1 MEQLQ
6 REYLRGA
13 RRKAQTSDYFD
24 ADDSADEREHA
35 PAATADGNDDE
46 VDPLDAFMQGIDDQ
60 VKQQHKASPKRVADK
75 PQVLN
80 HADNDT
86 DSYLEEYAR
95 TTKKP
100 RVGLNLGGDGS
111 DEEVYATAKHLDDAD
126 APDDMAKKVM
136 EVLAP
141 IDHSTM
147 EYESFRKSFYTP
159 HSETS
164 ALSDQEVANLRAELS
179 VRVDG
184 ADVPPPVRSFM
195 HLGFDRKMLQTLM
208 KLGLEA
214 PTAIQAQAFPVALS
228 GRDLIGIAKTGSGKT
243 LAFTLPMVRHVMDQ
257 RELQRGEG
265 PIAIV
270 LAPTRE
276 LAHQTY
282 VQAKKFL
289 GVYGASCAA
298 IYGGA
303 GKWEQVQALKKSVEV
318 VVATPGRLIEMIR
331 KKAAPMDRVTFV
343 VLDEADRM
351 FEMGFEPQL
360 RSVMGQVRPDRQT
373 LMFSATFRRRIE
385 ALALD
390 VLTNPVK
397 LTIGQ
402 IGQANE
408 DIRQI
413 AVVLPGHGAKWPW
426 LMSKLRGLVDE
437 GRLLIFAGSKA
448 GCQELAKNLATAFPA
463 APALCLHGDKTQ
475 QERTEALGKFK
486 SGECRVLVATDVA
499 ARGLDVK
506 DVKNVV
512 NFDVAKNIDTHV
524 HRIGRTGRMGQEG
537 FEPGT
542 AYTLVTRNESQFAAQ
557 LVYNMDV
564 SGQPVSAELLA
575 LAMRDSRFRRGA
587 AACKP
592 RASSGAGRPSSTP
605 ESGDRILDEEDSAE
619 LERWNDSRRKS
630 KAGQR
635 KGLGFAGV
643 GKPTRSGGMRGF
655 VKASTPA
662 TSLASAFR
670 SGFVKSTLEADT
682 AAKPSP
688 AMTSLAPP
696 ALAPLAAVIKS
707 GVPPPP
713 PQRMQVLPN
722 APPTNTQNL
731 RIEAPTRNE
740 GENHVQGVEATIEAP
755 AVVAAQ
761 DQEVDADF
769 VRVQARPKVIADV
782 GKSLHDGVTA
792 PAAVE
797 VGAETEIIVGTV
809 VDADLRLVHDH
820 DRDQGVGGVEPAVT
834 RRGNA
839 RHGDEAG
846 VEELTQKL

>member
-1 MEQLQ
+1 MNGIDAQVTQ
-6 REYLRGA
+6 Q
-13 RRKAQTSDYFD
+13 RKA
-24 ADDSADEREHA
+24 
-35 PAATADGNDDE
+35 P
-46 VDPLDAFMQGIDDQ
+46 
-60 VKQQHKASPKRVADK
+60 PKRVADK

-80 HADNDT
+80 HAEDDT

-95 TTKKP
+95 TSKKP
-100 RVGLNLGGDGS
+100 RIGLNMGDEDS
-111 DEEVYATAKHLDDAD
+111 DEEVYATAKQLDTDE

-141 IDHSTM
+141 IDRSKV
-147 EYESFRKSFYTP
+147 EYDPFRKNFYSI

-164 ALSDQEVANLRAELS
+164 ALSGQEVAKLRSELS

-184 ADVPPPVRSFM
+184 NDVPAPVRSFM

-257 RELQRGEG
+257 RVLQRGEG

-282 VQAKKFL
+282 IQAKKFL
-289 GVYGASCAA
+289 AVYGASCAA

-303 GKWEQVQALKKSVEV
+303 GKWEQVQALKKGVEV

-331 KKAAPMDRVTFV
+331 KKVAPMNRVTFV

-360 RSVMGQVRPDRQT
+360 RSVMGQIRPDRQM

-385 ALALD
+385 ALAFD
-390 VLTNPVK
+390 VLVNPVK

-402 IGQANE
+402 VGQANE

-426 LMSKLRGLVDE
+426 LMSQIRRLVDE
-437 GRLLIFAGSKA
+437 GRLLIFASSKA
-448 GCQELAKNLATAFPA
+448 GCEELAKNLATAFPT

-475 QERTEALGKFK
+475 QERTEALSKFK
-486 SGECRVLVATDVA
+486 QGDCRVLVATDVA

-524 HRIGRTGRMGQEG
+524 HRIGRTGRMGLEG

-564 SGQPVSAELLA
+564 SGQPVSAALLA
-575 LAMRDSRFRRGA
+575 LAKRDSRYRRGGA
-587 AACKP
+587 AA
-592 RASSGAGRPSSTP
+592 RAASDGNSAVDRQRSPSTNGPSKVFGKS
-605 ESGDRILDEEDSAE
+605 EANNALDAEDAAE

-630 KAGQR
+630 KTEQR
-635 KGLGFAGV
+635 KGLGFAGF
-643 GKPTRSGGMRGF
+643 GGPPRAGGMRGRHWE
-655 VKASTPA
+655 
-662 TSLASAFR
+662 L
-670 SGFVKSTLEADT
+670 
-682 AAKPSP
+682 
-688 AMTSLAPP
+688 
-696 ALAPLAAVIKS
+696 I
-707 GVPPPP
+707 
-713 PQRMQVLPN
+713 QVYLP
-722 APPTNTQNL
+722 
-731 RIEAPTRNE
+731 
-740 GENHVQGVEATIEAP
+740 
-755 AVVAAQ
+755 
-761 DQEVDADF
+761 
-769 VRVQARPKVIADV
+769 RPILK
-782 GKSLHDGVTA
+782 
-792 PAAVE
+792 
-797 VGAETEIIVGTV
+797 
-809 VDADLRLVHDH
+809 
-820 DRDQGVGGVEPAVT
+820 
-834 RRGNA
+834 
-839 RHGDEAG
+839 
-846 VEELTQKL
+846 

>member
-75 PQVLN
+75 CIFLSFARLPNLRQCVDNQPQVLN

-111 DEEVYATAKHLDDAD
+111 DEEVYATAKQLDDAD

-282 VQAKKFL
+282 VQRKSSSACMEL
-289 GVYGASCAA
+289 R
-298 IYGGA
+298 
-303 GKWEQVQALKKSVEV
+303 KWEQVQALKKGVEV

-385 ALALD
+385 ALALE

-408 DIRQI
+408 DIRQM
-413 AVVLPGHGAKWPW
+413 L
-426 LMSKLRGLVDE
+426 
-437 GRLLIFAGSKA
+437 RLLIFAGSKA

-575 LAMRDSRFRRGA
+575 LASGTRG
-587 AACKP
+587 
-592 RASSGAGRPSSTP
+592 SVV
-605 ESGDRILDEEDSAE
+605 E
-619 LERWNDSRRKS
+619 L
-630 KAGQR
+630 
-635 KGLGFAGV
+635 
-643 GKPTRSGGMRGF
+643 
-655 VKASTPA
+655 
-662 TSLASAFR
+662 SL
-670 SGFVKSTLEADT
+670 
-682 AAKPSP
+682 
-688 AMTSLAPP
+688 
-696 ALAPLAAVIKS
+696 
-707 GVPPPP
+707 
-713 PQRMQVLPN
+713 
-722 APPTNTQNL
+722 
-731 RIEAPTRNE
+731 
-740 GENHVQGVEATIEAP
+740 
-755 AVVAAQ
+755 
-761 DQEVDADF
+761 
-769 VRVQARPKVIADV
+769 
-782 GKSLHDGVTA
+782 
-792 PAAVE
+792 
-797 VGAETEIIVGTV
+797 
-809 VDADLRLVHDH
+809 
-820 DRDQGVGGVEPAVT
+820 
-834 RRGNA
+834 
-839 RHGDEAG
+839 
-846 VEELTQKL
+846 

>member
-1 MEQLQ
+1 MQ

-13 RRKAQTSDYFD
+13 RRKADYFD
-24 ADDSADEREHA
+24 EDSGDER
-35 PAATADGNDDE
+35 PPSSAASEGNDEDE
-46 VDPLDAFMQGIDDQ
+46 VDPLDAFMLGIDAQ
-60 VKQQHKASPKRVADK
+60 VQQQRAAPAKRVVDK

-80 HADNDT
+80 HT
-86 DSYLEEYAR
+86 DDGSDGYLEELAR
-95 TTKKP
+95 STKKP
-100 RVGLNLGGDGS
+100 RVEVGGADS
-111 DEEVYATAKHLDDAD
+111 DEEVYATAKQLDGKDATD
-126 APDDMAKKVM
+126 EMAKKVM
-136 EVLAP
+136 EVLTP
-141 IDHSTM
+141 IDHSAVQ
-147 EYESFRKSFYTP
+147 YEPFRKVFYAA
-159 HSETS
+159 HSETV
-164 ALSDQEVANLRAELS
+164 ALSDQEVAKIRSELS

-184 ADVPPPVRSFM
+184 AVVPAPVRSFM
-195 HLGFDRKMLQTLM
+195 HLGFDRKMLGMLM

-265 PIAIV
+265 PIAVV

-303 GKWEQVQALKKSVEV
+303 GKWEQVQALRKGVEV

-331 KKAAPMDRVTFV
+331 KKSAPMNRVTFM

-360 RSVMGQVRPDRQT
+360 RSVMGQIRPDCQT

-390 VLTNPVK
+390 VLKNPVK

-402 IGQANE
+402 VGQANE

-426 LMSKLRGLVDE
+426 LLARIRSLVEE

-448 GCQELAKNLATAFPA
+448 GCEELAKNLATAFPT

-475 QERTEALGKFK
+475 QERTEALSKFK
-486 SGECRVLVATDVA
+486 LGECRVLVATDVA
-499 ARGLDVK
+499 SRGLDVK

-524 HRIGRTGRMGQEG
+524 HRIGRTGRMGLEG

-564 SGQPVSAELLA
+564 SGQAVSAELLA
-575 LAMRDSRFRRGA
+575 LAKRDSRFRRGGA
-587 AACKP
+587 AT
-592 RASSGAGRPSSTP
+592 RA
-605 ESGDRILDEEDSAE
+605 LSA
-619 LERWNDSRRKS
+619 
-630 KAGQR
+630 
-635 KGLGFAGV
+635 
-643 GKPTRSGGMRGF
+643 
-655 VKASTPA
+655 
-662 TSLASAFR
+662 
-670 SGFVKSTLEADT
+670 
-682 AAKPSP
+682 
-688 AMTSLAPP
+688 
-696 ALAPLAAVIKS
+696 AAVI
-707 GVPPPP
+707 
-713 PQRMQVLPN
+713 
-722 APPTNTQNL
+722 
-731 RIEAPTRNE
+731 
-740 GENHVQGVEATIEAP
+740 
-755 AVVAAQ
+755 Q
-761 DQEVDADF
+761 DQEVGGGAVLGQDH
-769 VRVQARPKVIADV
+769 PKVVEDVDEDHLHAIAGVDA
-782 GKSLHDGVTA
+782 VTA
-792 PAAVE
+792 LAEVGVA
-797 VGAETEIIVGTV
+797 VGAEDEAVAEIPADVVRPLDRARGRGMNSGDVERATRAEARTV
-809 VDADLRLVHDH
+809 VSPKDKV
-820 DRDQGVGGVEPAVT
+820 V
-834 RRGNA
+834 
-839 RHGDEAG
+839 
-846 VEELTQKL
+846 K

>member
-24 ADDSADEREHA
+24 ADDSADERDHSS
-35 PAATADGNDDE
+35 AATPAVDDDE
-46 VDPLDAFMQGIDDQ
+46 VDPLDAFMQGIATE
-60 VKQQHKASPKRVADK
+60 VKQQRTAPPKLVADK

-80 HADNDT
+80 HADD
-86 DSYLEEYAR
+86 DAHSYLEEYAR

-100 RVGLNLGGDGS
+100 RVGLNLNDEDS
-111 DEEVYATAKHLDDAD
+111 DEEVYATARQLDDVD

-136 EVLAP
+136 EVLTP
-141 IDHSTM
+141 IDHSTVT
-147 EYESFRKSFYTP
+147 YEPFRKSFYSA
-159 HSETS
+159 HSETC
-164 ALSDQEVANLRAELS
+164 ALKAQEVANLRSELD

-184 ADVPPPVRSFM
+184 VDVPAPVRSFM
-195 HLGFDRKMLQTLM
+195 HLGLDRKMLQTLM

-214 PTAIQAQAFPVALS
+214 PTAIQTQAFPVALS

-265 PIAIV
+265 PIALV

-289 GVYGASCAA
+289 AVYGASCAA

-303 GKWEQVQALKKSVEV
+303 GKWEQVQALKKGVEV

-331 KKAAPMDRVTFV
+331 KKAAPMNRVTFV

-360 RSVMGQVRPDRQT
+360 RSVMGQVRPDRQI

-385 ALALD
+385 TLALD

-397 LTIGQ
+397 LTVGQ

-426 LMSKLRGLVDE
+426 LMSKIRSLVDE

-448 GCQELAKNLATAFPA
+448 GCEELAKNLAVAFPA

-475 QERTEALGKFK
+475 QERAEALTKFK
-486 SGECRVLVATDVA
+486 HGACRVLVATDVA

-512 NFDVAKNIDTHV
+512 NFDVAKSIDTHV
-524 HRIGRTGRMGQEG
+524 HRIGRTGRMGLEG

-564 SGQPVSAELLA
+564 SGQSVSAELLA
-575 LAMRDSRFRRGA
+575 LARKDSRFRRGA
-587 AACKP
+587 AAHTCTTQ
-592 RASSGAGRPSSTP
+592 ASGAGSAEERQ
-605 ESGDRILDEEDSAE
+605 DRTFDAEDEAE

-630 KAGQR
+630 KADQR
-635 KGLGFAGV
+635 KGLGFAGA
-643 GKPTRSGGMRGF
+643 KPVRATGMRGF
-655 VKASTPA
+655 VKASMPDTTLA
-662 TSLASAFR
+662 TAFR
-670 SGFVKSTLEADT
+670 SGFVKSTLKADT
-682 AAKPSP
+682 ASTPSP
-688 AMTSLAPP
+688 AISYLASSPASAPRPP
-696 ALAPLAAVIKS
+696 AIKAS
-707 GVPPPP
+707 PIIGVPP
-713 PQRMQVLPN
+713 
-722 APPTNTQNL
+722 APLHNKK
-731 RIEAPTRNE
+731 
-740 GENHVQGVEATIEAP
+740 ENHVQVLL
-755 AVVAAQ
+755 AVVATR
-761 DQEVDADF
+761 DVDVDL
-769 VRVQARPKVIADV
+769 VRVQAHPTVITDV
-782 GKSLHDGVTA
+782 EGLAPDDVTA
-792 PAAVE
+792 PAAAAVE
-797 VGAETEIIVGTV
+797 VAVLVGIV
-809 VDADLRLVHDH
+809 VDADLALVDVKPVHDKENYE
-820 DRDQGVGGVEPAVT
+820 DNGG
-834 RRGNA
+834 
-839 RHGDEAG
+839 
-846 VEELTQKL
+846 